1 MKQFNLKPNFNGS
14 DIIFKTQFHWQSML
28 LINFIILIL
37 INKNKRPMDHIAH
50 LRNQFK
56 LIKYILAKLWLYYKK
71 KHPIISF
78 LRIEW
83 SLFIKL
89 WVPYPFTH
97 GSFVSSLVK
106 LAQWFWRRRF
116 LNFVNVFLLY
126 HNYLPLEKGV
136 ALPLNKY
143 ESPST
148 KATLYQLSLVETGP
162 LVLEKIFKFC
172 QCSFA
177 ISLWSPLQKGC
188 SPSFVQT
195 WTPSPKD
202 ALKQVLLK

>member
-1 MKQFNLKPNFNGS
+1 
-14 DIIFKTQFHWQSML
+14 
-28 LINFIILIL
+28 
-37 INKNKRPMDHIAH
+37 MDHIAH

-56 LIKYILAKLWLYYKK
+56 SIKYIWAKLWLYYKK
-71 KHPIISF
+71 QTYY
-78 LRIEW
+78 L
-83 SLFIKL
+83 LFENWMVLIYKTL
-89 WVPYPFTH
+89 SPPPPFTQ
-97 GSFVSSLVK
+97 GCFVSSLVK
-106 LAQWFWRRRF
+106 LAPWFWRRRF

-126 HNYLPLEKGV
+126 HNYLPLEKDV

-148 KATLYQLSLVETGP
+148 KDTLYQLSLVEIGP

-177 ISLWSPLQKGC
+177 ISLLSPLEKGC

-195 WTPSPKD
+195 WTSSPKY